1 MTEKFYRETPDA
13 EKNRIRARQL
23 LDTVEL
29 DCNPTEVDLHNNRG
43 TGFAYIDTFISQ
55 FELEFQENKFTAKL
69 MKIGM
74 DDLFFVV
81 LPEVVSLGE
90 KNINNVEY
98 FNHHGRHMA
107 ELLSNYDDNFQEAEP
122 DLYKRWAMLN
132 ALSHIS
138 RFSGMDLLEA
148 KRRYEE
154 IGENDL
160 AQRAFSLAREY
171 FTRGKEKLFT
181 EEFRLKLV
189 KETIEELLMRFPDPL
204 LSEEERNS
212 AIEEIKQYLQ
222 GHA

>member
-1 MTEKFYRETPDA
+1 MTEKFYRETPDTEEIQKRTEA
-13 EKNRIRARQL
+13 L
-23 LDTVEL
+23 LSSLEL
-29 DCNPTEVDLHNNRG
+29 SSHPKEFTDRHKQDA
-43 TGFAYIDTFISQ
+43 GFAYIDTFISA
-55 FELEFQENKFTAKL
+55 FELEFKEKKFTAKL
-69 MKIGM
+69 MKLGM
-74 DDLFFVV
+74 DDLFFLC
-81 LPEVVSLGE
+81 LPKTISAMEDDITDTV
-90 KNINNVEY
+90 Y
-98 FNHHGRHMA
+98 FNHEAKHMA
-107 ELLSNYDDNFQEAEP
+107 GLLDDYDNNFQETEP

-160 AQRAFSLAREY
+160 AQRALDLAKEY
-171 FTRGKEKLFT
+171 FTKGKEKSFT

-189 KETIEELLMRFPDPL
+189 KEKIEELLRRFPDPL

-222 GHA
+222 SQA